1 MDRETNDHMPTQPDE
16 TIQGAALPLSTEAD
30 GQNSQRQSGPR
41 RNTLFIG
48 IAALVVL
55 CGVGAWA
62 LYPQTLN
69 GGPHAAAASTT
80 QAAPLPTATAQPT
93 PTLRL
98 TDYTDPTHGFE
109 VKLLSPPTHTKVAIP
124 LTADTTATA
133 DVFNAQYH
141 GQSVIAVPLPCMNPA
156 HTTEILQGFMDS
168 TVNNSGK
175 STSAPPVVETRD
187 PTTLQSF
194 PAILGKFTYTDAD
207 GRRLTAQILT
217 VMHGSTLIQAL
228 AISGSSPDA
237 FLDAGQKAF
246 MDSLRF
252 LDRPAPSAP
261 MCDASQ
267 PPGAA
272 G

>member
-1 MDRETNDHMPTQPDE
+1 MNRDTDDRAPAQPDE
-16 TIQGAALPLSTEAD
+16 TVQGAALPLSTEAD
-30 GQNSQRQSGPR
+30 GKKSQRQSGRR

-62 LYPQTLN
+62 LFPQVPN
-69 GGPHAAAASTT
+69 EGQHQAVASATPPAPAPTT
-80 QAAPLPTATAQPT
+80 TAQPT

-98 TDYTDPTHGFE
+98 TDYTDPTHGFA
-109 VKLLSPPTHTKVAIP
+109 VKLLSPPTHSKVAIP
-124 LTADTTATA
+124 LTSDTTVTA
-133 DVFNAQYH
+133 DVFSAEYH

-168 TVNNSGK
+168 TVSNSGK

-194 PAILGKFTYTDAD
+194 PAIRGKFTYTDTD

-217 VMHGSTLIQAL
+217 VMHGSTIIQAL

-261 MCDASQ
+261 MCDPSQ
-267 PPGAA
+267 LPGAA

>member
-1 MDRETNDHMPTQPDE
+1 MNRESEDHTPAQPDE
-16 TIQGAALPLSTEAD
+16 TIQGVAPLLSTGTD
-30 GQNSQRQSGPR
+30 GKNGQRQSGR
-41 RNTLFIG
+41 RRSTLVFG
-48 IAALVVL
+48 IAGLAVL
-55 CGVGAWA
+55 CGAGVWA
-62 LYPQTLN
+62 LLPQALN
-69 GGPHAAAASTT
+69 GGQDAAAASTT
-80 QAAPLPTATAQPT
+80 QAAPPPT
-93 PTLRL
+93 PTARPTPTPRL

-168 TVNNSGK
+168 TVNGQGK

-187 PTTLQSF
+187 STTLQSF

-207 GRRLTAQILT
+207 GRRLNAQILT

-246 MDSLRF
+246 MDSLHF

-261 MCDASQ
+261 MCDPS
-267 PPGAA
+267 
-272 G
+272 